1 MNVPKLIA
9 IDLDGT
15 VLNSMGKISHRT
27 KAAINSVRERG
38 MRVVIVTYRAYRSA
52 KPHAAELG
60 LHVPINGV
68 TGALEKD
75 ASDDSV
81 LEEFPLDRVAA
92 REAVDYG
99 LDHGYDICLYIG
111 EHYVA
116 TADIVRKY
124 GGGWEKHQWLTTPDL
139 RKAFEHPTL
148 MVRYFGDNRFEQ
160 ARLDLRHLDLE
171 EVDDMIDD
179 VFELTFMHKGMSK
192 HFALE
197 RFAADLGIA
206 REDVMA
212 IGDGALDAGMVG
224 WAGWGVAMA
233 NGAQVTRDVANE
245 VTLSND
251 DDGVAVVLERLL
263 EKK

>member
-1 MNVPKLIA
+1 MRLPKLIA

-15 VLNSMGKISHRT
+15 VLNSMGKISPRT
-27 KAAINSVRERG
+27 KAAIDAVREAG
-38 MRVVIVTYRAYRSA
+38 ARVVIVTYRAYRSA

-60 LHVPINGV
+60 LHVPLICVN
-68 TGALEKD
+68 GALVKD

-81 LEEFPLDRVAA
+81 LEEFPLDDHAA
-92 REAVDYG
+92 RDAVDYG
-99 LDHGYDICLYIG
+99 LAHCYDTCLYIG

-116 TADIVRKY
+116 TPDVVHKY

-139 RKAFEHPTL
+139 HEALRHRTL
-148 MVRYFGDNRFEQ
+148 MVRYFGDHRFED
-160 ARLDLRHLDLE
+160 ARRDLRHLDLE

-179 VFELTFMHKGMSK
+179 VFELTFMVKGMSK

-197 RFAADLGIA
+197 RFSADLGIA
-206 REDVMA
+206 REEVIA

-233 NGAQVTRDVANE
+233 NGAPVTRDVANE

-251 DDGVAVVLERLL
+251 DDGVAIVLERLL
-263 EKK
+263 KDP